1 MKSAILP
8 APITGMSPSLHRFR
22 LLPDWLDS
30 GNLRRL
36 MLFGFLI
43 TLFVL
48 LPEAMADSILPSGSL
63 GIPGTS
69 DNDSWSNQIIKAL
82 SWGLKLLL
90 LLGLGIGIAM
100 SIFTLF
106 RLVNDARSTG
116 EWGPVIQQVV
126 IVIVII
132 VFAFVLFGIANKYVF
147 EPLDKMATG
156 SSATTN
162 K

>member
-1 MKSAILP
+1 MKPANSP
-8 APITGMSPSLHRFR
+8 APITGMPPTLHRFR
-22 LLPDWLDS
+22 LLPDWLDT

-69 DNDSWSNQIIKAL
+69 DGESWSSQMIKAL

-147 EPLDKMATG
+147 EPLDKMAG
-156 SSATTN
+156 SSTSTN